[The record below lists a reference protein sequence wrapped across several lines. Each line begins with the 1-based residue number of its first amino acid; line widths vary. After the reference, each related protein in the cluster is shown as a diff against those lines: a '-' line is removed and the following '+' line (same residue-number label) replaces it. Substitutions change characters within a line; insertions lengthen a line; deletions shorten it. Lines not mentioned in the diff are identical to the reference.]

1 VTAAINA
8 LSPSSGS
15 AELRNEMSHTLLAKS
30 LSAPEPQATQKLR
43 QAAGEFEAMLLS
55 NLWKSMKSSFADSND
70 SDDPAHETLDDMGIQ
85 AMSSA
90 VGMAGG
96 IGLGKLII
104 KYLEPRLPHSQ
115 DGNGTTNGSKASGL
129 PADDFAKSW

>member
-1 VTAAINA
+1 VTAAIHV
-8 LSPSSGS
+8 LSPSTGS
-15 AELRNEMSHTLLAKS
+15 AALRNAASHTLLAKS
-30 LSAPEPQATQKLR
+30 LSAPEPAATQKLR

-96 IGLGKLII
+96 IGLGELII
-104 KYLEPRLPHSQ
+104 KYLESRLPHSQ
-115 DGNGTTNGSKASGL
+115 DGDATTIGSKASGL